1 VQITTISSARTNLFT
16 IAQETIESH
25 EPVIMT
31 SKHGNVVLLS
41 EEDFKAM
48 QETLYLQSIPNVV
61 ADVHKGREEP
71 KNKLAVRKDL
81 PWKK

>member
-1 VQITTISSARTNLFT
+1 MQIMTISSARTNLFT

-41 EEDFKAM
+41 EEDFKAI
-48 QETLYLQSIPNVV
+48 QETLYLQSIPKLVE
-61 ADVHKGREEP
+61 DLQTGRNEP
-71 KNKLAVRKDL
+71 KNKLGTREDL
-81 PWKK
+81 PWKQ